1 MRYNR
6 DSQGD
11 MARARGPGAGQIEM
25 EAKEMEIAKVIDLM
39 SLYCDGAYS
48 DYKRLQKEKGE
59 FDIATSAAFYKW
71 MGAIEMAREM
81 CEQLYGI

>member
-1 MRYNR
+1 MFK
-6 DSQGD
+6 
-11 MARARGPGAGQIEM
+11 PEIER
-25 EAKEMEIAKVIDLM
+25 AKVMDLM

-59 FDIATSAAFYKW
+59 TDIATTAAFYKW

-81 CEQLYGI
+81 CEQLYNI